1 MKDRGPYQQRRVSTR
16 GSRMRLL
23 LGVLVLLSRDGEKLV
38 EEEVKK
44 ALYAVKEMKEVMRSN
59 ELKHGHLM
67 QSLRRSGEKQE
78 GAAQLTQEVTEQLQE
93 AEEQCRDS
101 LQSEWEQCR
110 PQTDAEEVARI
121 EASFGQ
127 LMRRVGPW
135 WSGPGAGWTGPLR
148 GAFLGDERE
157 ETASATPGPLD
168 PARVSGFLQG
178 VGLEEVLDSFYD
190 FGRSVA
196 EEFGG
201 RGGRQGRGL
210 FPRYLHNRQLCRD
223 LRRQTSECWQLQDR
237 CETCQGPLLKECP
250 SVRELHMALGEASQL
265 LEVAREQYREILS
278 VVQRHSDQ
286 TVRWLGNM
294 AARCSWVAP
303 ETPATAGAGNGSSGS
318 STAGNRPWDVF
329 RITTVSGVLPKS
341 SAGVESAHASETE
354 VQVYILNSPPIVLSV
369 PGELSIQGPGFLQYV
384 TQEAL
389 GKYKVMVRIEDE

>member
-1 MKDRGPYQQRRVSTR
+1 
-16 GSRMRLL
+16 
-23 LGVLVLLSRDGEKLV
+23 
-38 EEEVKK
+38 
-44 ALYAVKEMKEVMRSN
+44 MRSN

-101 LQSEWEQCR
+101 LQSERVASSTECPGGSAPGSPR
-110 PQTDAEEVARI
+110 GEPGDLAVNRDPVSQTDAEEVARI

-127 LMRRVGPW
+127 LMRRVGGLVER
-135 WSGPGAGWTGPLR
+135 SRALVERTRGLLDGALR

-157 ETASATPGPLD
+157 KTASATPGPLD

-196 EEFGG
+196 EEFGAVVAAKVLPG
-201 RGGRQGRGL
+201 DFQEASG
-210 FPRYLHNRQLCRD
+210 D
-223 LRRQTSECWQLQDR
+223 
-237 CETCQGPLLKECP
+237 ETKQECP

-318 STAGNRPWDVF
+318 GTAGNRPWDVF
-329 RITTVSGVLPKS
+329 RITTVSGVRWSGVFGWMFGRVLPKS